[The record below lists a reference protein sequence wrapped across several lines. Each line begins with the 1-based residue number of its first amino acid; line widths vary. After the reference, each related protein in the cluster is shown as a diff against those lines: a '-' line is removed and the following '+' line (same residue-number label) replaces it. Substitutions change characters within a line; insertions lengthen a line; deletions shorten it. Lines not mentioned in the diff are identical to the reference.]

1 MICYNRIDRAERP
14 ACPILSSSKAGR
26 DRIKMQEIW
35 KPVVGFDGRYS
46 VSNFGRVKTH
56 RYGWNRI
63 LKQSQ
68 YKSGYMYVQIINKKQ
83 VNHKNGIKSDNRVE
97 NLEWATASENQLHSL
112 HVLKNPHAG
121 KPCKKVI
128 CIDNGKIYNSISDAA
143 LECKTHRSEIRKA
156 IRRKGKAGG
165 LRWEDA

>member
-1 MICYNRIDRAERP
+1 
-14 ACPILSSSKAGR
+14 
-26 DRIKMQEIW
+26 MQEIW